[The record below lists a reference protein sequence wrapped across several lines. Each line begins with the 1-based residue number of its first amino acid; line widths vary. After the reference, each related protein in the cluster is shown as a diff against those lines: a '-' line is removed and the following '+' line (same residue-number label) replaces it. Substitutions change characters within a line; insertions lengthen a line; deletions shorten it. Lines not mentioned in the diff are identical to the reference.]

1 MFDSFAKNL
10 LPIFVFRYH
19 LVHALFN
26 MLLVSLEK
34 LDINDESCGFFS
46 EILICINKFY
56 KLIDPNEDSKFLI
69 KLNDNIQRLIPSII
83 NVIQSKFTERRCDW
97 LVLKNLFS
105 QLKVF
110 LFLSIN
116 ILYVIIFYLKFC

>member
-10 LPIFVFRYH
+10 LPIFVFRYD
-19 LVHALFN
+19 LVHALLN

-34 LDINDESCGFFS
+34 LDVNDENCGFFS

-56 KLIDPNEDSKFLI
+56 NLIDSNDDIKFLI

-97 LVLKNLFS
+97 LVLENMYS
-105 QLKVF
+105 QLKVNLFFFF
-110 LFLSIN
+110 LFLLN
-116 ILYVIIFYLKFC
+116 KLLRL